1 MDIDLLINRKKNAEI
16 YKEQISALKEEISQL
31 KSKKTLTMFLE
42 EKKQYEQEIENKE
55 QELEECQAKYNEK
68 RTLIEDDIE
77 KEKNEFKKQ
86 YKEMEGR
93 KIAKKDYEELAENKK
108 EKEEELKQYTD
119 IEIPEL
125 QEKINSVT
133 NKALTMGYDFDI
145 ASLAKD
151 LENKVAYKTYLQE
164 EIDGIN
170 ARLDDSIVVED
181 NMEKLKNVSYFDM
194 RLADL
199 NYDNLENWYEKELQ
213 NSVQDSLVQDPPVQD
228 PPMQDPPVQ
237 DPLVQDP
244 PVQDPPV
251 QDPPVQNPPVQNPPV
266 TQPQT
271 KLRKTKNGFS
281 KILKSSIKIDA
292 QSGRIYYTNEKNDQ
306 VKEAGIEY
314 PKEYWNDKHILNL
327 LAGIAKRYDI
337 EPEVVARRC
346 DPNIINMLA
355 DNPNELECYVDAIYG
370 EKQLPINFEVSYN
383 LKGMYDVDFLKNS
396 EKRYMARRARYAGL
410 VGAKVEKDA
419 LLDRIKGFVKSH
431 VSKNTRNKLVEAKK
445 KELLTN
451 FTGGD
456 IYSSKE
462 KESIM
467 NFKGSRNEFL
477 DFCESLKQQNYDMSE
492 LKSTI
497 YIKLKEYNNVPKE
510 NFIDKLKVAP
520 RETMKQLYHYTSDKL
535 NKSKLLN
542 SVKMNSKIVGRKIT
556 GYVNGENPL
565 KVKSDVNK
573 IKEDYQSR

>member
-42 EKKQYEQEIENKE
+42 ERKQYEQEIENKE

-181 NMEKLKNVSYFDM
+181 NMEKLKNVLYFDM

-213 NSVQDSLVQDPPVQD
+213 NSVQDSLVQDPP
-228 PPMQDPPVQ
+228 M
-237 DPLVQDP
+237 QDP

-251 QDPPVQNPPVQNPPV
+251 QDPLVQEPPVQNPQIKNPPV
-266 TQPQT
+266 AQLQT

-292 QSGRIYYTNEKNDQ
+292 QSGRIYYTNEK
-306 VKEAGIEY
+306 
-314 PKEYWNDKHILNL
+314 
-327 LAGIAKRYDI
+327 
-337 EPEVVARRC
+337 
-346 DPNIINMLA
+346 
-355 DNPNELECYVDAIYG
+355 
-370 EKQLPINFEVSYN
+370 
-383 LKGMYDVDFLKNS
+383 
-396 EKRYMARRARYAGL
+396 RA
-410 VGAKVEKDA
+410 
-419 LLDRIKGFVKSH
+419 S
-431 VSKNTRNKLVEAKK
+431 N
-445 KELLTN
+445 
-451 FTGGD
+451 
-456 IYSSKE
+456 
-462 KESIM
+462 
-467 NFKGSRNEFL
+467 GS
-477 DFCESLKQQNYDMSE
+477 
-492 LKSTI
+492 
-497 YIKLKEYNNVPKE
+497 
-510 NFIDKLKVAP
+510 
-520 RETMKQLYHYTSDKL
+520 
-535 NKSKLLN
+535 
-542 SVKMNSKIVGRKIT
+542 
-556 GYVNGENPL
+556 
-565 KVKSDVNK
+565 
-573 IKEDYQSR
+573 